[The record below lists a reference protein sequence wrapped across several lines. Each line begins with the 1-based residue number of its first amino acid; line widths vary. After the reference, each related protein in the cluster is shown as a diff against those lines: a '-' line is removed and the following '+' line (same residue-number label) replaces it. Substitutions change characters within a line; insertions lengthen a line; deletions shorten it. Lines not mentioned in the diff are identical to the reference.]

1 MGTTT
6 MCSVVMRRRATS
18 GFTLVE
24 ILIVISIISVLAGM
38 VLVGVQHART
48 AANGALVK
56 TTVSDMT
63 NAVERYVQDEGEYPG
78 MELDA
83 DAERNDFPILYTALF
98 GEPRPRGKGG
108 RSAPYTN
115 PNEDNIAV
123 YDESLSDYRTP
134 DNAELYDEDVA
145 KFIRDPWGEPYVY
158 RANKGK
164 RRADHDFMHNPTVD
178 IYSKGPDGIDQT
190 ALGESADGENDD
202 IGNW

>member
-1 MGTTT
+1 MR
-6 MCSVVMRRRATS
+6 SLVMRSRATS

-24 ILIVISIISVLAGM
+24 ILIVISIIAVLAGM
-38 VLVGVQHART
+38 VLVGVQHARQ

-56 TTVSDMT
+56 TTVSDLT

-78 MELDA
+78 MELESDP
-83 DAERNDFPILYTALF
+83 DRNDFPLLYVALF

-108 RSAPYTN
+108 RGAPYTN
-115 PNEDNIAV
+115 PNEDNTV
-123 YDESLSDYRTP
+123 VWDESLQDYRKP
-134 DNAELYDEDVA
+134 DRRERFDDDVE
-145 KFIRDPWGEPYVY
+145 KLVRDPFGEPYVY

-164 RRADHDFMHNPTVD
+164 RMADFPYMHNSTVD

-190 ALGESADGENDD
+190 ALSEDGDD